1 MTAPLPLGGSSPAVT
16 LSVAVTFPGERAG
29 AGDDRA
35 VAQRVGGV
43 PVTAEQIANAR
54 NELLEIQKALGRPG
68 PEPLFESA
76 DTLRVA
82 GLNRAL
88 DTSRAERGV
97 RTQSVLGIPL
107 GVPLSALADRW
118 SAHRAEGLK
127 RELVQSSIDLSMA
140 QRVFSE
146 LSFDAQW
153 NAQFRLQAEP
163 KAVSAFDSVL
173 SAGARLE
180 RVRAGIDSLIAQLES
195 RR

>member
-29 AGDDRA
+29 AGDGRA
-35 VAQRVGGV
+35 VAQRVGGMR
-43 PVTAEQIANAR
+43 VTAEQIASAR

-88 DTSRAERGV
+88 DTSRAERGA

-107 GVPLSALADRW
+107 GVPLSGLADRW
-118 SAHRAEGLK
+118 NAHRAEGLK

-146 LSFDAQW
+146 LPFEAQW
-153 NAQFRLQAEP
+153 NAQFRLPAEP

-173 SAGARLE
+173 NAGARLE